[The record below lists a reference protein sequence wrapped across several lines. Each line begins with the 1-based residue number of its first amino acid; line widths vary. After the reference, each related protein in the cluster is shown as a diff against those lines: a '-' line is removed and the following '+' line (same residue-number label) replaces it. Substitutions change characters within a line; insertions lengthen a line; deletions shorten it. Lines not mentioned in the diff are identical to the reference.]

1 MTSVAF
7 DFAGAHV
14 LVTGGSNGIGLGVAG
29 AFADAGAKVTITGT
43 REDAGAYDHDL
54 LRFAYRRC
62 RMTDADEVQALADGL
77 DVLDVL
83 VNNAGQNLPGG
94 RSEWDDGVFEEVL
107 AVNLVAPFRL
117 AQACH
122 DRLAASAVDGG
133 SSVVNVGSM
142 ASFFGMEI
150 VPGYGAAKG
159 GVVQTTKTLA
169 VSWARDGIRVNAVA
183 PGVVETNMTA
193 ADAALRR
200 DHRPPPGPHTD
211 GPLRHAGRRRRSRPL
226 PRQPGRPLRH
236 RPHPR
241 GRRRLLGPRV
251 SPEQIRIEDLAEP
264 VLSDHQRG
272 ALAFGEQVATELS
285 VERRAHRRRRPHRP
299 RRLRPR

>member
-29 AFADAGAKVTITGT
+29 AFADAGAMVTITGT

-54 LRFAYRRC
+54 SRFAYRRC
-62 RMTDADEVQALADGL
+62 RMTDADEVQALADGV
-77 DVLDVL
+77 DALDVL

-122 DRLAASAVDGG
+122 DRLAASDVDGG
-133 SSVVNVGSM
+133 GSVVNVGSM

-193 ADAALRR
+193 PMLPFDEI
-200 DHRPPPGPHTD
+200 T
-211 GPLRHAGRRRRSRPL
+211 GPLLARTPMGRFGTPADVAGAVLFLASPAARYVTGHTLVVDGGFSV
-226 PRQPGRPLRH
+226 
-236 RPHPR
+236 
-241 GRRRLLGPRV
+241 LG
-251 SPEQIRIEDLAEP
+251 
-264 VLSDHQRG
+264 
-272 ALAFGEQVATELS
+272 
-285 VERRAHRRRRPHRP
+285 
-299 RRLRPR
+299 

>member
-1 MTSVAF
+1 M
-7 DFAGAHV
+7 
-14 LVTGGSNGIGLGVAG
+14 
-29 AFADAGAKVTITGT
+29 
-43 REDAGAYDHDL
+43 
-54 LRFAYRRC
+54 
-62 RMTDADEVQALADGL
+62 
-77 DVLDVL
+77 L

-133 SSVVNVGSM
+133 GSVVNVGSM

-193 ADAALRR
+193 PMLPFDEI
-200 DHRPPPGPHTD
+200 T
-211 GPLRHAGRRRRSRPL
+211 GPLLARTPMGRFATPDDVAGAVLFLASPAARYVTGHTLVVDGGFSV
-226 PRQPGRPLRH
+226 
-236 RPHPR
+236 
-241 GRRRLLGPRV
+241 LG
-251 SPEQIRIEDLAEP
+251 
-264 VLSDHQRG
+264 
-272 ALAFGEQVATELS
+272 
-285 VERRAHRRRRPHRP
+285 
-299 RRLRPR
+299 